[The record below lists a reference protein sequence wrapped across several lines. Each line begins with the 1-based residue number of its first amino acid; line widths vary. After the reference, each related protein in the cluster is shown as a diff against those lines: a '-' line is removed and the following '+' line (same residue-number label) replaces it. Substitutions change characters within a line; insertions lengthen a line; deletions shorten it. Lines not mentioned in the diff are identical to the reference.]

1 MREPVGRVDPRVARS
16 RERVL
21 FAAVELLRDEGR
33 AGLTVEAVAARSGV
47 AKTTIY
53 RQFADRDEIHMA
65 AIEASTT
72 TLEPPVTDDV
82 VADVERGL
90 RQLVAKLRDDEFS
103 SLLST
108 VIEAAERSEGM
119 ARLSASSC
127 ESRRG
132 WLIDRLTLALARGEI
147 TSGHPEVMGSQL
159 AGPLFFRR
167 FISRQ
172 PLPDSFVREVV
183 DTVITPKLAAPT
195 AARRRSPSASSG
207 GGSLRS
213 TG

>member
-1 MREPVGRVDPRVARS
+1 MPERSARVDPRVLRS

-21 FAAVELLRDEGR
+21 DAAVDLLREEGR
-33 AGLTVEAVAARSGV
+33 AGLTVEAVSARSGV

-72 TLEPPVTDDV
+72 SLDPRVTDDV

-90 RQLVAKLRDDEFS
+90 RQLAAKLRDDEFS

-132 WLIDRLTLALARGEI
+132 WLIDRLTLALELGEL
-147 TSGHPEVMGSQL
+147 TSGQPEVMASQL

-172 PLPDSFVREVV
+172 PLPESFVREVV
-183 DTVITPKLAAPT
+183 ETVLTPKLGAPM
-195 AARRRSPSASSG
+195 AARRRSASASAG

-213 TG
+213 AG